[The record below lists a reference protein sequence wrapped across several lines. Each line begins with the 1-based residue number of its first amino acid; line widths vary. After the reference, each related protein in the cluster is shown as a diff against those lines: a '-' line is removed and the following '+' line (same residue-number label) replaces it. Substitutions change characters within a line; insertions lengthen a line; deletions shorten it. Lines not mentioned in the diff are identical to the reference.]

1 MVSAWFRTLFSVS
14 ENDRVWALVC
24 LAVFL
29 PPWSVVRLE
38 NIRFLLLSCSV
49 LSQSAYVLSF
59 SCECRSV
66 SACHICIVQVAYM
79 YMYVHCS
86 EAWRDDRNLHLY
98 LARRQRLVL
107 MYTAHPQLLILA
119 EVKKSARYIRTFTV
133 ILFNVRPYQIINYIY
148 HFMTILDGYPFR
160 PRSVE
165 RNLSTCAIFN
175 RLSEVTC
182 F

>member
-1 MVSAWFRTLFSVS
+1 MCRPTCRPTSGVCPSTSTRTHVAVLQPWFRTLFSVS

-79 YMYVHCS
+79 YMYVHVHCS

-98 LARRQRLVL
+98 LARRQRTILS
-107 MYTAHPQLLILA
+107 YTAHPQLLILA
-119 EVKKSARYIRTFTV
+119 EVKKSAPYTRRFTV
-133 ILFNVRPYQIINYIY
+133 LQCFKFHLGHCGHGSQC
-148 HFMTILDGYPFR
+148 PFIW
-160 PRSVE
+160 P
-165 RNLSTCAIFN
+165 
-175 RLSEVTC
+175 
-182 F
+182 